1 MFSDENSS
9 YSFVQ
14 YYSTKKVIWV
24 YVLCKVLVSR
34 TSVFFF
40 LIVFCYCHMCYYSMS
55 SVVNA
60 GINMVRASEIVGE
73 EKS

>member
-34 TSVFFF
+34 TSFFF
-40 LIVFCYCHMCYYSMS
+40 FFKLFFVIVTCYYSMS

-60 GINMVRASEIVGE
+60 GSLIWSGHLR
-73 EKS
+73 